1 MTRIKK
7 TRSLKRIHQVKTGS
21 KQKLKRSA
29 DNDRQTGKG
38 KKKTL
43 SVYEKYLLEKKKNNE
58 SENTQKKS
66 TSSKKASSQ
75 TPSFKKAKDELNQK
89 KQERLEKIQRPV
101 PIKEEPINDEE
112 LDLFEKFENNNDTF

>member
-43 SVYEKYLLEKKKNNE
+43 SVYKKYLLEKKNANE
-58 SENTQKKS
+58 SGNTQKKS
-66 TSSKKASSQ
+66 TNSKKTSPQ

-101 PIKEEPINDEE
+101 PIKEEPLNDEE
-112 LDLFEKFENNNDTF
+112 LNLFEKFENNNDTF

>member
-43 SVYEKYLLEKKKNNE
+43 SVYEKYLLEKKSANE
-58 SENTQKKS
+58 SGNAQKKS
-66 TSSKKASSQ
+66 TSSKKTSPQ

-101 PIKEEPINDEE
+101 PIKEEPSNDEE
-112 LDLFEKFENNNDTF
+112 LDLFEKFENNKDTF

>member
-43 SVYEKYLLEKKKNNE
+43 SVYEKYLLEKKKTNG
-58 SENTQKKS
+58 SGNTQKKL
-66 TSSKKASSQ
+66 TGSKKASPQ

-89 KQERLEKIQRPV
+89 KQKRLEKIQRPV